1 METLAA
7 SDPNAHRVRRWR
19 VPPPLTRGAELLE
32 GAEVLSEL
40 PSEAGVILWKSLRNV
55 MLWSASG
62 PRDRG
67 ELFSA
72 GAQRRRLAEIAATEI
87 DPVLLQPLEAIAEM
101 LEAPAAANREKVA
114 LACQRIA
121 QWASTR
127 GAQATNLAFVQ
138 AAALACPHDPRL
150 AFAVGRLAR
159 QRAEN
164 SRSESWFRR
173 AIMLGRQ
180 SGDWETYA
188 LAYLGLGNLFFQ
200 RGSFPLA
207 RRAHIK
213 GLRAARRKGHREIV
227 GRAYHDLMAI
237 EVESENPSRAEDYA
251 AAALRAYG
259 AGHSRLPALAH
270 DTAALWLL
278 QGSFSRAL
286 PVFEAVLPHL
296 QHPAER
302 MGVLSNVA
310 RAAAGAG
317 RPEIF
322 ADAWDGVWRSA
333 AEAEAAP
340 ACSTALLNLAHGA
353 SLLGHWDRAE
363 EAATRAEQIATT
375 RGESQV
381 RFGADALLDS
391 IRGRRT
397 LNERLQ
403 TRTVEADPAADQR
416 AEVLAAK
423 LVEGVRSRRP
433 VGV

>member
-7 SDPNAHRVRRWR
+7 PDPSVRRIRRWR

-32 GAEVLSEL
+32 GAEVLSEV

-55 MLWSASG
+55 MLWSASSS
-62 PRDRG
+62 RDRAD
-67 ELFSA
+67 LFA
-72 GAQRRRLAEIAATEI
+72 PGAQQRRLAEIASAGI
-87 DPVLLQPLEAIAEM
+87 DPVLLQPLETIAAM
-101 LEAPAAANREKVA
+101 LAAPAGAHREDIS

-121 QWASTR
+121 QWAQSR
-127 GAQATNLAFVQ
+127 QAVATSLAFAQ
-138 AAALACPHDPRL
+138 AAALAAPHDPRL
-150 AFAVGRLAR
+150 AFAVGRLSR

-227 GRAYHDLMAI
+227 GRAFHDMMAI
-237 EVESENPSRAEDYA
+237 EVESENPTRAQDYA

-259 AGHSRLPALAH
+259 PGHARLPALAH
-270 DTAALWLL
+270 DAAALWLL
-278 QGSFSRAL
+278 QGQFARAL
-286 PVFEAVLPHL
+286 PVFQAVLPHL
-296 QHPAER
+296 ERPAER
-302 MGVLSNVA
+302 LGVLSNVA
-310 RAAAGAG
+310 RAAAGAE
-317 RPEIF
+317 RREIF
-322 ADAWDGVWRSA
+322 DDAWDQVWRSIREA
-333 AEAEAAP
+333 ATAP

-353 SLLGHWDRAE
+353 SLLGQWDRAE
-363 EAATRAEQIATT
+363 EAAIRAEQIAAT
-375 RGESQV
+375 RGESQI
-381 RFGADALLDS
+381 RFEADALLDA
-391 IRGRRT
+391 IRHRRT
-397 LNERLQ
+397 LAARLRGAS
-403 TRTVEADPAADQR
+403 TCADSTPDQR
-416 AEVLAAK
+416 ADLLAVK
-423 LVEGVRSRRP
+423 LVESVSRRP